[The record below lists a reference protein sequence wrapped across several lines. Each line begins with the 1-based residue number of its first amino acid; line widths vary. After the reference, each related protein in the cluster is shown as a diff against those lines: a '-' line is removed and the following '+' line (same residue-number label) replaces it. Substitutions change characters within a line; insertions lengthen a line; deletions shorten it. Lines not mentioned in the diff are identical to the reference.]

1 VKMQDDKDKD
11 HRILAEDMMDCTMD
25 CTMPTLSP
33 FLAWVS
39 CQGTSPTHIDDENNN
54 EAATAINERR
64 AAYLRRDSSWSVD
77 VLEID
82 PSSYAAR
89 LPPNTA
95 SQAAAVKNYEEE
107 VSELQRFYYK
117 RRSVSQHQR
126 QLQQAQQQQQQVMNK
141 KCVRTATKTNNDE

>member
-1 VKMQDDKDKD
+1 
-11 HRILAEDMMDCTMD
+11 
-25 CTMPTLSP
+25 MPPLSP

-39 CQGTSPTHIDDENNN
+39 CQGTSPTHIDDENNT

-89 LPPNTA
+89 LPNTA
-95 SQAAAVKNYEEE
+95 QAAAVKNYEEE

-117 RRSVSQHQR
+117 RRSVSQ
-126 QLQQAQQQQQQVMNK
+126 QQQQ
-141 KCVRTATKTNNDE
+141 

>member
-1 VKMQDDKDKD
+1 
-11 HRILAEDMMDCTMD
+11 MD

-39 CQGTSPTHIDDENNN
+39 CQGTSPTIDDENNN

-95 SQAAAVKNYEEE
+95 SAAVVKNYEDQ

-117 RRSVSQHQR
+117 RRSVSQ
-126 QLQQAQQQQQQVMNK
+126 QQQQQQQQQQVMNK
-141 KCVRTATKTNNDE
+141 KCVRTATTTTTNNDD

>member
-1 VKMQDDKDKD
+1 
-11 HRILAEDMMDCTMD
+11 MMDCTMD

-95 SQAAAVKNYEEE
+95 SAAVVKNYEDQ

-126 QLQQAQQQQQQVMNK
+126 QLQQAQQQHQAINK
-141 KCVRTATKTNNDE
+141 KCVRTATTTTNNDE

>member
-1 VKMQDDKDKD
+1 
-11 HRILAEDMMDCTMD
+11 MD

-89 LPPNTA
+89 LPNTA
-95 SQAAAVKNYEEE
+95 SQAAAVKNYEEQ

-117 RRSVSQHQR
+117 RRSVSQQ
-126 QLQQAQQQQQQVMNK
+126 QQQQQQVMNK
-141 KCVRTATKTNNDE
+141 KCVRTATTTTTTTTTTNNDD